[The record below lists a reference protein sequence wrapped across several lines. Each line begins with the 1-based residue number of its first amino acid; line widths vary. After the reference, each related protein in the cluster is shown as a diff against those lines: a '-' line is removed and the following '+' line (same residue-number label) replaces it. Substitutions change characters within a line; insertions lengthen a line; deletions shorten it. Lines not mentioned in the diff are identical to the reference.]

1 MEIEE
6 DERRGREETRLKG
19 KLLLRASTSWPTEE
33 AISRQIDSRLR
44 LRHTD
49 RNSAVILSHLSFPFF
64 LSLLTLTF
72 RRASSS
78 AVRLLGFVLYVSL
91 LANRNREY
99 VIFD

>member
-49 RNSAVILSHLSFPFF
+49 RNSAVILSHLSFPFSFSPF
-64 LSLLTLTF
+64 LHSRFVELHHLP
-72 RRASSS
+72 
-78 AVRLLGFVLYVSL
+78 LGC
-91 LANRNREY
+91 
-99 VIFD
+99 